1 MDSFHGLHNLQHLH
15 IQGLHHL
22 KRFESKA
29 LMQLKLSTLVI
40 NTWPN
45 LENFKPQFCLLLAN
59 LTKLKILRIYF
70 EESILDDQIT
80 CLSSRKIKTLQITGQ
95 NLKHI
100 DRDAFVKLTQN
111 SELLIQ
117 ITDTQVEEL
126 PAGLFTNVDKISHLS
141 IDLRNNLLTYLSPDI
156 FYANA
161 TTWKNV
167 GTTLVAGMVL
177 NSV

>member
-1 MDSFHGLHNLQHLH
+1 M
-15 IQGLHHL
+15 
-22 KRFESKA
+22 KKFESKA
-29 LMQLKLSTLVI
+29 IMQLKLSTLSLR
-40 NTWPN
+40 TWPN

-59 LTKLKILRIYF
+59 LTKLKILQLHF
-70 EESILDDQIT
+70 EESVLDDQLT
-80 CLSSRKIKTLQITGQ
+80 CLSSRKLKQLQISGH

-100 DRDAFVKLTQN
+100 DRDAFAKLTHN

-117 ITDTQVEEL
+117 ITNTQIEEL
-126 PAGLFTNVDKISHLS
+126 PAGLFTSVDKIAHLS

-167 GTTLVAGMVL
+167 GTTLVSGE
-177 NSV
+177 